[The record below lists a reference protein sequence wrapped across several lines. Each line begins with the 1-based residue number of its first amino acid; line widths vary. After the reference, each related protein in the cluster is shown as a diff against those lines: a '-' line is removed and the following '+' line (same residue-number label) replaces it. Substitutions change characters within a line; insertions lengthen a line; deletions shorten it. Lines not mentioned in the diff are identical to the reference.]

1 MPNYYNPSYAYPSGA
16 AWQPQQYQ
24 AQQFQIPQQYQPAQQ
39 QMAQKRTRGNVI
51 RVMGPESA
59 LSYPMEPDMEM
70 VMFDAYNPT
79 FYLVSTDDSG
89 YKSIRTFDDFK
100 ERNQSEPAPAAIE
113 QVDTSGFATKED
125 LADLKSDIASLT
137 EMMKGLM

>member
-1 MPNYYNPSYAYPSGA
+1 MPNYYNQPYQG
-16 AWQPQQYQ
+16 WQQPQQYQ
-24 AQQFQIPQQYQPAQQ
+24 PQPQYQPPMQQ
-39 QMAQKRTRGNVI
+39 GWGQPSMSQGQKQSRGNVI

-59 LSYPMEPDMEM
+59 MSYPMGPNMEV

-89 YKSIRTFDDFK
+89 YKTIRTFDDFK
-100 ERNQSEPAPAAIE
+100 ERSQPEASKPAPDI
-113 QVDTSGFATKED
+113 DTSGFATKED
-125 LADLKSDIASLT
+125 LSDIKSDIANLT